1 MDSRLEYSLRC
12 DSLGAGVT
20 AQISQTP
27 SAVGWTEQ
35 TRTGLILPTG
45 NAGTDTFTA
54 TAHGLAAGDAVY
66 FETLTGGTGLVVGQT
81 YYVVDSTLTANTF
94 QISATQGGAAF
105 NFTTNV
111 TQPTTLISPT
121 VLYTHTL
128 YLSPN
133 RYSETWVIE
142 RVTVQNTS
150 VLKVP
155 TASIYRGVLNP
166 SALVD
171 ATQNGAYDVDDLT
184 SPIVLNRGEIVI
196 IQFTGC
202 EAPTFAGTMS
212 SIVYLGGQVQYGS

>member
-12 DSLGAGVT
+12 DSLGAGAVAT
-20 AQISQTP
+20 TSRTP
-27 SAVGWTEQ
+27 TAVGWTEQ
-35 TRTGLILPTG
+35 SRTGTLAPTG
-45 NAGTDTFTA
+45 ATTLTA
-54 TAHGLAAGDAVY
+54 AAHGLSAGDAVY
-66 FETLTGGTGLVVGQT
+66 FETLTGGAPLVVGTT
-81 YYVVDSTLTANTF
+81 YYVVTPTTNTF
-94 QISATQGGAAF
+94 QLAAAVGGTPLVFA
-105 NFTTNV
+105 NV
-111 TQPTTLISPT
+111 TQPSILISPN

-133 RYSETWVIE
+133 RYGETWIVE

-171 ATQNGAYDVDDLT
+171 ATQNGAYDVDDLST
-184 SPIVLNRGEIVI
+184 PIVMSRGEIVI

-202 EAPTFAGTMS
+202 EAPPFAGQMS
-212 SIVYLGGQVQYGS
+212 SIVYLGGQVRYGS